1 VASNEPIQTP
11 ALRGKIRARGTTMP
25 LTQLAPPYPIFT
37 DKNGDPLDAGFLY
50 FGVVNQ
56 NPETQPIQ
64 VYYDSAFTQ
73 PAAQPL
79 RTSNGYVM
87 RNGSPALIYAD
98 SQFSVTVRDKSGSLV
113 IYSPVGYGID
123 PDAVSGFV
131 VYDDFVGNGVANVF
145 TLSASPSTKNATSV
159 YIDGVY
165 QSKNNYDTSGTTLTF
180 TTPPPLNSAIEVV
193 TQESAIIGAASSNQI
208 TYNQGSVGAINR
220 VLTSRLQDRVSLKD
234 FGAVGDGV
242 ADDLVAIQAAFDSPA
257 KVIDGGGLTYKISDT
272 IQITRGDLVIRN
284 ANFVGP
290 LTGPI
295 AGAAS
300 QPTFIEFNG
309 IQNATISLT
318 ADAAKGDNQITVAS
332 TAGLSVDQW
341 VRLQSQEVLWGGTNR
356 GGELAKIKAIAGT
369 TLTFYDALYLN
380 YTLADSSNIAP
391 LSALENIVVR
401 DCSVAGD
408 PATSLQTGI
417 RFNYCANISLE
428 NFRST
433 DCQYSHI
440 VFATSADAKVLGGQ
454 GERTSTAVG
463 LNYGVS
469 VINASN
475 NVVIDGYTGRTMRH
489 TVTTGGSNGINR
501 YLKAVNCVCLDQLD
515 AGLDAHGS
523 TAEVNYSH
531 NYVSIQTGAGT
542 GADGIICQGEQFTAI
557 GNSIYNAK
565 RHSIFHQ
572 PLMLYTGNGAESIV
586 SDNMIEYVQ
595 TPATTTASGI
605 NVTTDVAGSVIKSVN
620 LTGNRIK
627 NAAYGILI
635 YAKLSDIENTT
646 VANNIIQNATVRSI
660 YYRSDTGTTLER
672 NSVVGNICTQA
683 GGSSEGIYF
692 QGLGGAVNYNNAEA
706 NVIDGAS
713 TAIRLLDTTTTRIG
727 DSNVYLNV
735 TNEFAQSGDTDTI
748 RGGIIFG
755 ETTFDPPSLLAGER
769 TTTTLTVNGVNPD
782 DIVIGVSH
790 DTTLFSGDIVMSGY
804 VVGTNLVLVVYQNQG
819 TLTRDIASGTLRVM
833 VRKAPT

>member
-1 VASNEPIQTP
+1 MTITAQTSKTGP
-11 ALRGKIRARGTTMP
+11 YSGNGTTTVFSYTFEVQDETHLVVTLADASGVETVQVLNTDYTVSGVGNANGGQVTMSAAP
-25 LTQLAPPYPIFT
+25 AVGYTLTLSRNIPITQEVDLENRRSVAPEVLEDAYDKLTQIAQDLSEQVGRAVKISAVQSAGSTQLSGPASGPSLLGFDGADNAITYSLSPSGVINLAQDVNI
-37 DKNGDPLDAGFLY
+37 LD
-50 FGVVNQ
+50 
-56 NPETQPIQ
+56 
-64 VYYDSAFTQ
+64 
-73 PAAQPL
+73 
-79 RTSNGYVM
+79 
-87 RNGSPALIYAD
+87 
-98 SQFSVTVRDKSGSLV
+98 
-113 IYSPVGYGID
+113 
-123 PDAVSGFV
+123 
-131 VYDDFVGNGVANVF
+131 VGNYY
-145 TLSASPSTKNATSV
+145 T
-159 YIDGVY
+159 
-165 QSKNNYDTSGTTLTF
+165 
-180 TTPPPLNSAIEVV
+180 
-193 TQESAIIGAASSNQI
+193 SSNVEGALQEAPL
-208 TYNQGSVGAINR
+208 YNQAAVGAVTRTIK
-220 VLTSRLQDRVSLKD
+220 SRLQDRVSFKD

-242 ADDLVAIQAAFDSPA
+242 ADDLVAIQAAVDSPA

-300 QPTFIEFNG
+300 RPTFIEFNG

-332 TAGLSVDQW
+332 AAGLAVDQW

-391 LSALENIVVR
+391 LDTLENIVVR
-401 DCSVAGD
+401 DCSIAGD
-408 PATSLQTGI
+408 PATNLQTGI
-417 RFNYCANISLE
+417 RFNYCANVSLE

-440 VFATSADAKVLGGQ
+440 VFATCADAEVLGGQ

-463 LNYGVS
+463 LNYGVTIS
-469 VINASN
+469 FASN
-475 NVVIDGYTGRTMRH
+475 NVIVDGYTGRTMRH

-501 YLKAVNCVCLDQLD
+501 YVKAMNCVCLDQLD

-542 GADGIICQGEQFTAI
+542 DGIICQGEQFTAI

-572 PLMLYTGNGAESIV
+572 PLMVYTGNGAEIIA
-586 SDNMIEYVQ
+586 SDNIIEYIQ
-595 TPATTTASGI
+595 APATTTSSGI
-605 NVTTDVAGSVIKSVN
+605 NVATDVAGSVIKSVN

-627 NAAYGILI
+627 NAPYGILI

-692 QGLGGAVNYNNAEA
+692 QSLGGGVNYNNAEA

-713 TAIRLLDTTTTRIG
+713 TAIRVLDTTTTRIG

-735 TNEFAQSGDTDTI
+735 TNEFVQSGDTDTI
-748 RGGIIFG
+748 QGGVIYG
-755 ETTFDPPSLLAGER
+755 ETTYDPPSLPAGDR
-769 TTTTLTVNGVNPD
+769 TTTTLTVAGVQPGD
-782 DIVIGVSH
+782 LVIGVSH
-790 DTTLFSGDIVMSGY
+790 STTLFSGDIVMSGY
-804 VVGTNLVLVVYQNQG
+804 VNGTNSVLVVYQNQG
-819 TLTRDIASGTLRVM
+819 VVTRDISSGTLRVM
-833 VRKAPT
+833 VRKAP